1 MDTMV
6 EHVVEEFCGS
16 VESTIARLNAAR
28 EQVEPK
34 IEEALEQYVE
44 RVERDAVAGLNR
56 PHWLLSRSI
65 ASKMKNYRQ
74 NSKLFAIAGVKR
86 ETKEP
91 RDPGVYWKYH
101 ESGSTPDGYRRAAPK
116 RFLKTA
122 KERNFAQ
129 LEKEIGEAFAEI
141 REIYKRGS

>member
-34 IEEALEQYVE
+34 IEEALDRFVE
-44 RVERDAVAGLNR
+44 RVERDAIAGLNR

-65 ASKMKNYRQ
+65 ASKVNVYAQ
-74 NSKLFAIAGVKR
+74 NRKFWAIIGAKR
-86 ETKEP
+86 ETRDK

-101 ESGSTPDGYRRAAPK
+101 ESGSTPDGYKRKAPK
-116 RFLKTA
+116 HFLRTA
-122 KERNFAQ
+122 KERNVAQ
-129 LEKEIGEAFAEI
+129 LEKDVVEAYSEI
-141 REIYKRGS
+141 REIYKQG